1 MGESQ
6 IMSIAIALNQVVKSY
21 AGAKQPAV
29 QGLSL
34 QVNEGEI
41 YGLLGPN
48 GAGKSTSVM
57 MICGLTPYSSGEIN
71 VLGFD
76 AKSKSATIRSLIG
89 VAPQE
94 IALFPTLTAA
104 ENLTYFGNM
113 YGLRG
118 KKLRDTIAHYVEAFG
133 LTSKLNE
140 QVASFSGG
148 MKRRLNLI
156 AALLHEPK
164 LLIIDEPT
172 AGVDV
177 HSRNLIIDILKGL
190 NHKGMTI
197 LYSSHLMEEAEKLC
211 TRFGIID
218 EGKLIAEGTREEL
231 LQQNTNCKDIEELFL
246 HLTGKSMRD

>member
-1 MGESQ
+1 MW
-6 IMSIAIALNQVVKSY
+6 K
-21 AGAKQPAV
+21 
-29 QGLSL
+29 
-34 QVNEGEI
+34 
-41 YGLLGPN
+41 
-48 GAGKSTSVM
+48 
-57 MICGLTPYSSGEIN
+57 
-71 VLGFD
+71 
-76 AKSKSATIRSLIG
+76 RS
-89 VAPQE
+89 
-94 IALFPTLTAA
+94 
-104 ENLTYFGNM
+104 
-113 YGLRG
+113 
-118 KKLRDTIAHYVEAFG
+118 DSH
-133 LTSKLNE
+133 SKLNE